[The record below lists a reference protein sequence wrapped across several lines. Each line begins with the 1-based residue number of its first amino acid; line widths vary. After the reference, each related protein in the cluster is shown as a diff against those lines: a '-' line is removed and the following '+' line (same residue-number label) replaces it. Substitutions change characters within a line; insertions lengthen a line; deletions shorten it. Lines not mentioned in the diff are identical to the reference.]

1 MGRKGAERSGTMKA
15 ILTVKNKVAEDKATE
30 ERLLF
35 DTEKAIKICD
45 VKNEFGHIVKEM
57 YLSPTGIIFSKY
69 TKPEGLYVEDQK
81 AAEEYIGKNHPEIYI
96 RFFGPVKEA

>member
-1 MGRKGAERSGTMKA
+1 MGRKGETMKA
-15 ILTVKNKVAEDKATE
+15 ILTVKNKVTDSKTTE

-35 DTEKAIKICD
+35 NTEKARRICD
-45 VKNEFGHIVKEM
+45 VKNEFGHVVKEM

-81 AAEEYIGKNHPEIYI
+81 AAEEYIGKNYPEIYI
-96 RFFGPVKEA
+96 SFFGEVKEA